1 MMEYEVG
8 GYHDFMYEKP
18 YSSTG
23 VIKLYELTKYNEGFI
38 IKYPLK
44 NENEL
49 PPTIDNPKMAKIF
62 ETGRWNSI
70 LERFNYWYFK

>member
-8 GYHDFMYEKP
+8 GYHDFIYEKP

-44 NENEL
+44 
-49 PPTIDNPKMAKIF
+49 K
-62 ETGRWNSI
+62 
-70 LERFNYWYFK
+70 